1 MTYTK
6 VMYDMPPPKLGE
18 NTSYWQLPRHM
29 KPAGALAAACIVNK
43 TFPDVYGFLEEKF
56 WEIVRNEEMDMERN
70 PVKKTPKWARFLLRI
85 IGLSFVYEEE
95 DLTAKER
102 AHLIFPMYEEIS
114 DEEWLRRAAPIHYP
128 FHTPA
133 SQKAYDEE
141 MAFRHAR
148 RIREWDERC
157 AAYKKEQRRLRDLK
171 RAEMKAQDPDDFSD
185 FGSFVSESSFHS
197 DSEYGDDTTAEEV
210 LDKLCATL
218 RGMYKRGVKPSDP
231 EFKAVLE
238 KVQDVNEII
247 EFDESD
253 ADSVSTT
260 EMPEPNWDIK
270 LDENMKLTLL
280 DFDNDPFLSPADE
293 KYLDDVQGCF
303 NTRDI
308 RIAEEI
314 LARFAKLA
322 DGYGKDKNQLQK
334 DKKEHDRLMI
344 LFNRLGE
351 RLDAS
356 KQGNS
361 GDDQAEDDEETSDD
375 NGEDGSDDP
384 ENKPDWLR
392 NVSKKIRLIVEAPDM
407 NINPKHV
414 NISSMTDEEE
424 VEYFARIHQLDRT
437 EREQFEIEDERKLR
451 MAQEIKDKGNE
462 IQWLRTRDR
471 EDFPTSPRIS
481 TSSQTASP
489 PVPTEEAFAH
499 RQEHSKGQKLS
510 PSLFDGQTLKCF
522 SAGPHHTREE
532 ESSESSSASS
542 DKKPLVDRGAEK
554 IARGIARGIKKF
566 KKLGSKVLFPDDSS
580 GYSRASNDSVT
591 C

>member
-1 MTYTK
+1 
-6 VMYDMPPPKLGE
+6 
-18 NTSYWQLPRHM
+18 
-29 KPAGALAAACIVNK
+29 
-43 TFPDVYGFLEEKF
+43 
-56 WEIVRNEEMDMERN
+56 
-70 PVKKTPKWARFLLRI
+70 
-85 IGLSFVYEEE
+85 
-95 DLTAKER
+95 
-102 AHLIFPMYEEIS
+102 
-114 DEEWLRRAAPIHYP
+114 
-128 FHTPA
+128 
-133 SQKAYDEE
+133 
-141 MAFRHAR
+141 
-148 RIREWDERC
+148 
-157 AAYKKEQRRLRDLK
+157 AYKKEQRRLRDLK

-253 ADSVSTT
+253 ADSVFTT
-260 EMPEPNWDIK
+260 EMPEPNWNIK

-392 NVSKKIRLIVEAPDM
+392 NVSKKIRLIIEAPDM
-407 NINPKHV
+407 DINPKHV

-424 VEYFARIHQLDRT
+424 VEYFARIHQPDRT

-451 MAQEIKDKGNE
+451 IAQEIKDKGNK
-462 IQWLRTRDR
+462 IQWLHTRDR

-481 TSSQTASP
+481 TSSQAASL

-499 RQEHSKGQKLS
+499 HQERSKGQKLS
-510 PSLFDGQTLKCF
+510 PCLFDGQTLKCF

-542 DKKPLVDRGAEK
+542 NKKPLVDRGAEK
-554 IARGIARGIKKF
+554 IARGIKKF

-580 GYSRASNDSVT
+580 GYSRVSNDSVV